1 MRVLHGPVN
10 VGNQPWVLSRAERE
24 LGVESDL
31 VVNYNTW
38 LDYSADRVL
47 GGYGDRSAANLS
59 RRIGFGLSAPFRY
72 DVLHF
77 YFGRSYLFFEDRG
90 GRLSMLAPLLAAD
103 LRLAR
108 RLGKKVF
115 MTLQGCDARIAG
127 ASHERNV
134 WTMCAKGRCSS
145 YGACIGSYDAQ
156 RRRMIAN
163 VLPHCDRVFYLN
175 PELGYELPGDAVF
188 LPYAS
193 CQIDAFKVALPRAT
207 GRPRIVHAPS
217 NSGIKGTPMILA
229 ALETLRSRF
238 DFDLILVENKPHAEA
253 LSIYADADIA
263 IDQILAGWYGGYAV
277 EMMASGK
284 PVACAIRNE
293 DLKFIPEA
301 MRSDLPLLRLRPDR
315 LVDDLAVI
323 LSSQAQW
330 PEQGRQARRFVER
343 WHNPLTI
350 ARAMI
355 ACYQDAASR
364 FDLAASAAADRAM
377 VSTNTL
383 PTGLT

>member
-47 GGYGDRSAANLS
+47 GGYGERSAAS
-59 RRIGFGLSAPFRY
+59 FARRINFGLRAPFRY

-90 GRLSMLAPLLAAD
+90 GSISMLAPLLAAD

-115 MTLQGCDARIAG
+115 MTLQGCDARIAS
-127 ASHERNV
+127 ASHERNT
-134 WTMCAKGRCSS
+134 WTMCSEGRCSS
-145 YGACIGSYDAQ
+145 YGACLGTYDAQ
-156 RRRMIAN
+156 RRRMIEN
-163 VLPHCDRVFYLN
+163 LLPHCDRVFYLN

-193 CQIDAFKVALPRAT
+193 CQIDAFKVVLPRAT
-207 GRPRIVHAPS
+207 VRPRIVHAPS

-229 ALETLRSRF
+229 ALEALRSRF
-238 DFDLILVENKPHAEA
+238 DFELILVENKPHAEA
-253 LSIYADADIA
+253 LRIYADADIA

-284 PVACAIRNE
+284 PVACAIRDD
-293 DLKFIPEA
+293 DLKFVPEP

-315 LVDDLAVI
+315 LVDDLAAI

-330 PEQGRQARRFVER
+330 PEQGRRARRFVER

-355 ACYQDAASR
+355 ACYRDSASH
-364 FDLAASAAADRAM
+364 FDLSAAEATKPCVAL
-377 VSTNTL
+377 TNEL
-383 PTGLT
+383 SIDLA